1 VRIDFYSFGVGA
13 PVGYSLGVATLS
25 GELKQRGHAVRLS
38 HVDGRLGLAWDL
50 PALVE
55 RTARFAPEV
64 VCVSFATNHAPHA
77 RALVAALSARLP
89 GLRAILGGVHPTFAA
104 EEVLG
109 WPGVSAV
116 GRGECDGVLA
126 DFVDAWAAGDPAP
139 RVPNFWVR
147 RPDGSVLR
155 SPLGPLP
162 TLEGVSPFDED
173 IDVAAFTRAGRGFGH
188 VAVTRGCPYRCSYC
202 FNKGIVGAYAQDL
215 GVTPGQV
222 GYCRRRRV
230 EDALAEVRRLQRLA
244 RGELRVINF
253 DDDTLVADRAWFLEF
268 AARLKAEIGLPYVTN
283 ATVDRIDEE
292 IARTLAASGCLLAKF
307 GIESGSPRVSRE
319 VLRRVQHPSR
329 AEEAFRLLRAA
340 GVNTRAYVMMGI
352 PTETRAEA
360 LETFTLCGRMG
371 ADTVRPAWFQPYP
384 GTEAHALCV
393 ARGLAD
399 PAQEI
404 EPEPVSSP
412 LRWDADH
419 ALFLRKLWTIHAWVL
434 SAAQPESAAAP
445 EYGAL
450 AERVFAMDAAT
461 FDAPETARWIRA
473 TTLELDRRFRREG
486 VPHYL
491 NPFPDRL
498 DATFLLRPG
507 RPHPFPNVE
516 DAWPPDAPW
525 RAEPLPP
532 AG

>member
-25 GELKQRGHAVRLS
+25 GGLKQRGHTVRLS
-38 HVDGRLGLAWDL
+38 HVDPRLGLAWDL
-50 PALVE
+50 KALVE
-55 RTARFAPEV
+55 HTAGFAPDV

-77 RALVAALSARLP
+77 RALVAALAERLP
-89 GLRAILGGVHPTFAA
+89 GLRTIAGGVHPTFAA
-104 EEVLG
+104 EEVLA
-109 WPGVSAV
+109 WPGVTAV

-126 DFVDAWAAGDPAP
+126 DFVDGWAAGEALP

-147 RPDGSVLR
+147 GPDGTIVR
-155 SPLGPLP
+155 NPLGLLPPLD
-162 TLEGVSPFDED
+162 GVAPFDED

-202 FNKGIVGAYAQDL
+202 FNQGIVAAYAADL

-222 GYCRRRRV
+222 GYCRRRSV
-230 EDALAEVRRLQRLA
+230 DDALAEVHRLQRLS
-244 RGELRVINF
+244 RGELRVVNF
-253 DDDTLVADRAWFLEF
+253 DDDTLVADRGWFLTF

-283 ATVDRIDEE
+283 ATVDKIDAE
-292 IARTLAASGCLLAKF
+292 IARALAASGCLLAKF
-307 GIESGSPRVSRE
+307 GIESGSARVSRE

-360 LETFTLCGRMG
+360 LETFALCGRMG

-384 GTEAHALCV
+384 GTEAHALCLE
-393 ARGLAD
+393 RGLVD
-399 PAQEI
+399 RGQEI
-404 EPEPVSSP
+404 EPEPSASP
-412 LRWDADH
+412 LRWPPEH
-419 ALFLRKLWTIHAWVL
+419 ALFLRQLWTIHAWVL
-434 SAAQPESAAAP
+434 SAAQPYSPAAP
-445 EYGAL
+445 VYGEL
-450 AERVFAMDAAT
+450 AERVFEMDADT
-461 FDAPETARWIRA
+461 FDAPETAQWIRA
-473 TTLELDRRFRREG
+473 TTLHLDRRFRCEG

-498 DATFLLRPG
+498 DATFLLQPG
-507 RPHPFPNVE
+507 RRHPFPNVE

-525 RAEPLPP
+525 RDEPLP
-532 AG
+532 